1 MNVQEFKELFVWFD
15 RFCSNPSNTLN
26 QIHPYTVIRIKSNL
40 TKLAEKI
47 LSEYPYFSEEL
58 LNLKDFL
65 FNKMGMAN
73 PFILGR
79 IYEIMQAIKQPVLNK
94 RSVVWEEI
102 HPQIKNVSK
111 KLYED
116 GHYAEAAENAFKEI
130 NSRVKK
136 IFKYKCP
143 NVKVLDGVAL
153 MTTVFSDNEPLI
165 EFDDHTSESGKN
177 IQKGFMM
184 MLAGAMAGLRN
195 PKAHENL
202 TIENT
207 DAMRQ
212 LMFASMLMYK
222 IDEGVEYSHI
232 NEYS

>member
-1 MNVQEFKELFVWFD
+1 MNVQEFQELYSWFE
-15 RFCSNPSNTLN
+15 RVGSGVNNIP
-26 QIHPYTVIRIKSNL
+26 IHPYTIHNVKSDL

-47 LSEYPYFSEEL
+47 QLEYPYFSDEV
-58 LNLKDFL
+58 LNLKDCL
-65 FNKMGMAN
+65 FNGMGIVN
-73 PFILGR
+73 PFIWGR
-79 IYEIMQAIKQPVLNK
+79 IYEIMVAVKQPVLNK
-94 RSVVWEEI
+94 QADIWEDM
-102 HPQIKNVSK
+102 HPQISKVSK

-136 IFKYKCP
+136 IYILKCP
-143 NVKVLDGVAL
+143 NEKVLDGVAL

-165 EFDDHTSESGKN
+165 EFGDRTSESGRN

-202 TIENT
+202 TIADN

-222 IDEGVEYSHI
+222 IDEAVEYSCI
-232 NEYS
+232 KECS